1 MHLTR
6 SDLVPERISS
16 LLPKDGG
23 YRKVSWLK
31 NSSIFPPR
39 ICVDIYI
46 CENSRTCVLS
56 YCFSWPTLRIWRL
69 ECWKFILLNQ
79 VIQSD
84 AFAEY
89 SRFSELSMLF
99 SSNFF
104 NYFSL
109 WIHYYL
115 SSRLL
120 FQVKQVPLIRL
131 VQKGFQFD

>member
-16 LLPKDGG
+16 LLAKDGG

-46 CENSRTCVLS
+46 CENSRACILSSRDSVLADRPIVFDS
-56 YCFSWPTLRIWRL
+56 
-69 ECWKFILLNQ
+69 LN
-79 VIQSD
+79 VRSLFFLIGSSD
-84 AFAEY
+84 TFAEY
-89 SRFSELSMLF
+89 SSFSELSILF

-104 NYFSL
+104 NISYCEYGIICHHVFCSKL
-109 WIHYYL
+109 NKFL
-115 SSRLL
+115 
-120 FQVKQVPLIRL
+120 
-131 VQKGFQFD
+131 